1 MSGLEVVLLA
11 LAVAA
16 AAAGVVVSLRARRLD
31 RLHQTVVKSR
41 RALELA
47 LRARAQYARDFAG
60 SGTLDVAG
68 GILLTDAAEAC
79 LSKGMLPIVDDG
91 LDGIDLEFASRGVAD
106 DRRSI
111 ESSLS
116 RTLRLTVDELE
127 SDEIASDAQD
137 VFERLA
143 RSRLD
148 VRMTRTFHNSH
159 VDQIRS
165 LRRSFAVRVL
175 RLAGR
180 APIPST
186 VDIDDE

>member
-127 SDEIASDAQD
+127 SDEVACGARVGGVGVAPAEDGVGVGQRAAQ
-137 VFERLA
+137 VVEHGQVA
-143 RSRLD
+143 R
-148 VRMTRTFHNSH
+148 
-159 VDQIRS
+159 VDGG
-165 LRRSFAVRVL
+165 V
-175 RLAGR
+175 
-180 APIPST
+180 
-186 VDIDDE
+186 